1 MYACACVCVCVCVE
15 CVCVCACVCVYAFF
29 GVCVFAYGRACV
41 LVCLRVGVRRSHP
54 NPGVRTLQVPELLSI
69 LWDTLLDLDDLTAS
83 TSSVMALLAALLAF
97 DNVRAV
103 VGVCRLV

>member
-1 MYACACVCVCVCVE
+1 M
-15 CVCVCACVCVYAFF
+15 
-29 GVCVFAYGRACV
+29 
-41 LVCLRVGVRRSHP
+41 
-54 NPGVRTLQVPELLSI
+54 QVPELLSI